1 MAVAAALVLVAGA
14 FFTLREVRRPRYN
27 PTPITSVIP
36 DKAPAPMKQGA
47 ITPDF
52 SSGLSA
58 AIESAVKNRFE
69 ASPPPDTASLTE
81 VATPL
86 MHAVLST
93 NWDALV
99 SALSSKHTL
108 KHDPEFVKNI
118 RDRWRLLPPRHR
130 PDRLEEMTDMEVLEH
145 RASEFAALESVDLTR
160 VGVRIYDLR
169 DKSQKDAAR
178 AEFGR
183 RYRFLYQHEASDLT
197 LSGGFTLTPADL
209 PPWPDFPYS
218 FVADVDVPG
227 RTREGAT
234 VILTIRFFYFEG
246 FGWVPIGFEAVTR
259 LTPEAQTPYT
269 PIGWRRA
276 VIPTNTAPPTAPTMF
291 DTRSHP
297 VLM

>member
-1 MAVAAALVLVAGA
+1 MRLGKSRRVRVAAAIAAALVLVTGA
-14 FFTLREVRRPRYN
+14 FLALREVRRPRYH
-27 PTPITSVIP
+27 PTPIPSVVP
-36 DKAPAPMKQGA
+36 NDASAPMKQDA
-47 ITPDF
+47 NTPDF
-52 SSGLSA
+52 SSGLAA

-93 NWDALV
+93 DWDALV

-108 KHDPEFVKNI
+108 KYDPELPKRI

-130 PDRLEEMTDMEVLEH
+130 PDRLEEMTDLEILEH
-145 RASEFAALESVDLTR
+145 RASEFAALESVDLSR

-169 DKSQKDAAR
+169 EESQEDAAR

-197 LSGGFTLTPADL
+197 LSGGFTLTPAEL

-234 VILTIRFFYFEG
+234 VIMTIRFFYFEG

-259 LTPEAQTPYT
+259 STENGQPPYT
-269 PIGWRRA
+269 PFG
-276 VIPTNTAPPTAPTMF
+276 
-291 DTRSHP
+291 
-297 VLM
+297 